1 MCCTNQS
8 LPVCAQPVA
17 DLVQGTSA
25 DPTQVLINPVLLETG
40 VLMQESMLGEE
51 RKSALLW
58 SCSSSVHCGYYMQ
71 GEVAAI
77 YAPLLPSS
85 GTQCKKLFPP
95 YVKQACLWL

>member
-8 LPVCAQPVA
+8 LPVYAQPVA
-17 DLVQGTSA
+17 DLVPATRTDS
-25 DPTQVLINPVLLETG
+25 TQVLINSVLPETG
-40 VLMQESMLGEE
+40 VLMQESMLGKE
-51 RKSALLW
+51 RKAALLW

-95 YVKQACLWL
+95 YIKQACLWL